1 MKTQATHE
9 EAPAASSTPDSG
21 QRLTT
26 PTNGKAASAGAARGS
41 FGTRT
46 KTATLPEEA
55 ELIPAELREIPRW
68 VCWDFCEKPGET
80 KLRKVPITAG
90 RNTGCNYN
98 TPAQWRTFDD
108 VWSEATRRG
117 GLGIGFVFSSGDD
130 IVGVDLDACYD
141 ESGGL
146 KDWARSIS
154 REFAG
159 AYCELTPSGQGLHFI
174 GRADGIKGKKRAE
187 LPEGAGVERYSENR
201 WFTFTAK
208 PQCEGEVID
217 LREPMAWLE
226 RTFFPPAPSKASA
239 PTTTSKPAT
248 YDDDPQLDAEL
259 ARVCLERMSASRSH
273 GTEDWLRVGMACKAT
288 SESLGDDWLRW
299 SAQWSDYEEAE
310 CRDRWSRFS
319 PQNIGIGTLV
329 HYATSDASVSSLEL
343 RNEARERLGMG
354 PVKAKPASPA
364 KKASERIS
372 ALPNG
377 IASNGPANLRDDSTL
392 TDVGLA
398 RRLVHEANGT
408 LRYCRETR
416 SWMAWTGKVWQ
427 ADDGLAAASV
437 AKRVSDR
444 LWREFSDLPARTRE
458 DSALLRFVQSSASS
472 RAIDAAVK
480 LARSEP
486 GIVVSVRELDA
497 DPYLLNI
504 GNGILNLRTL
514 KLQPHSAEALLT
526 HMAGVEF
533 SEEASCPTWVRFVNE
548 VTNGSEELAA
558 FLRRSCGLALTGDV
572 SEQCLWLHYGEG
584 SNGKSTLLNVMAE
597 LLGTY
602 AGPAPM
608 ELLLVKNNRS
618 REVETQFASLAGK
631 RLVTTVE
638 ADSGVRFS
646 EATTKLLTGGDTV
659 LARRLYGEA
668 WPLKPTWHLHIAANH
683 KPLVRGSDDGI
694 WRRIHLVPWQVRFDG
709 KRADRKLMDKLRAE
723 LPGILSW
730 CLAGLSEWQA
740 ISLAAPE
747 CVRAATGEYR
757 GENDVLGTW
766 MAECCVVQE
775 TAKCEAGRL
784 YASFKEWAKDRG
796 EDAGNATGF
805 GLQLERLGYRKERPS
820 NGEFRFKTIRHGI
833 GLRDRREED

>member
-1 MKTQATHE
+1 MKMQATSPE
-9 EAPAASSTPDSG
+9 PPAASPEADSG
-21 QRLTT
+21 QRPTT
-26 PTNGKAASAGAARGS
+26 PPNGKPASTKAVRGS

-46 KTATLPEEA
+46 KTAKLPEDA
-55 ELIPAELREIPRW
+55 ELIPEELRAIPRW
-68 VCWDFCEKPGET
+68 VCWDFCDTGEP
-80 KLRKVPITAG
+80 KLRKVPIAAG
-90 RNTGCNYN
+90 RHTGCNYN
-98 TPAQWRTFDD
+98 TPAQWRTFED

-117 GLGIGFVFSSGDD
+117 GLGIGFVFSDADD
-130 IVGVDLDACYD
+130 IVGVDLDGCYD
-141 ESGGL
+141 ADGKL
-146 KDWARSIS
+146 KAWARSIS

-159 AYCELTPSGQGLHFI
+159 AYCELTPSGQGLHYI
-174 GRADGIKGKKRAE
+174 GRADGIDGKTRID
-187 LPEGAGVERYSENR
+187 LPEGAGLERYSKNR
-201 WFTFTAK
+201 WFTFTGNRV
-208 PQCEGEVID
+208 CEGEVID
-217 LREPMAWLE
+217 IREPMKWLGE
-226 RTFFPPAPSKASA
+226 TFFQPAAKKAA
-239 PTTTSKPAT
+239 TPATANTRTT
-248 YDDDPQLDAEL
+248 YDDDQQLDAEVG
-259 ARVCLERMSASRSH
+259 RVCLERMSASRSH
-273 GTEDWLRVGMACKAT
+273 DTEDWLRVGMACKAT
-288 SESLGDDWLRW
+288 DEALGDDWLQW
-299 SAQWSDYEEAE
+299 SAQWSDYDEAE

-319 PQNIGIGTLV
+319 PQSVGIGTLV
-329 HYATSDASVSSLEL
+329 HLAKEDSGLTAVDLK
-343 RNEARERLGMG
+343 NEARQRLGRM

-364 KKASERIS
+364 KKVSERIS
-372 ALPNG
+372 SLPNG
-377 IASNGPANLRDDSTL
+377 IASNGPARLGDDSTL

-398 RRLVHEANGT
+398 RRLVHEANGS

-437 AKRVSDR
+437 AKRVSDK
-444 LWREFSDLPARTRE
+444 LWREFSDLPAKTRE
-458 DSALLRFVQSSASS
+458 DSGLLRFVQASASS

-486 GIVVSVRELDA
+486 GIVVSVKELDA
-497 DPYLLNI
+497 DPFLLNL

-533 SEEASCPTWVRFVNE
+533 SEEAACPAWVRFVE
-548 VTNGSEELAA
+548 QVTNGSEELAA
-558 FLRRSCGLALTGDV
+558 FLRRSCGLALSGDV

-646 EATTKLLTGGDTV
+646 EATTKLLTGGDIV

-668 WPLKPTWHLHIAANH
+668 WPLKPTWKLHIAANH
-683 KPLVRGSDDGI
+683 KPLVKGSDDGM
-694 WRRIHLVPWQVRFDG
+694 WRRILLTPWQVRFDG
-709 KRADRKLMDKLRAE
+709 KRADRKLADKLRAE

-740 ISLAAPE
+740 IGLSAPDS
-747 CVRAATGEYR
+747 VRAATGDYR
-757 GENDVLGTW
+757 GENDIVGTW
-766 MAECCVVQE
+766 LEECCVRSEKAV
-775 TAKCEAGRL
+775 CEAGRL
-784 YASFKEWAKDRG
+784 YRSFKEWSEDRG
-796 EDAGNATGF
+796 EHPGTATAF
-805 GLQLERLGYRKERPS
+805 GTQLERLGYRSERPS
-820 NGEFRFKTIRHGI
+820 NGAFRFKTIRHGI
-833 GLRDRREED
+833 GLLDKFRDE